1 MSALLNV
8 PDIARLLNC
17 SECTV
22 RAELASGE
30 LPGLKI
36 GKEWLAPADAFY
48 QRLNE
53 RALREAETRRRG
65 GTGRQPTAIAVTDR
79 PARRMPPA
87 LPDLIQS

>member
-36 GKEWLAPADAFY
+36 GKEWVAPADAFY

-65 GTGRQPTAIAVTDR
+65 GIRQQPSAIAATR
-79 PARRMPPA
+79 PAKRMPPV
-87 LPDLIQS
+87 LPDLTQA